1 MPTVTPMVLLL
12 LKASALL
19 AAALAAGLLLR
30 RRAAADR
37 DRLWSATFAGLLALP
52 LLAVALPGLRI
63 PLPAP
68 TPRPAVPA
76 ERPAPVSVPV
86 EAPLAASVE
95 RRGPS
100 TPSAAPHAADPV
112 ATKALPSLRSVALVV
127 WLAGALAALAALLTA
142 LLRAHRVAKDA
153 EAMDDPAWRASAS
166 DLAGRMGMRRPVRVL
181 ASPAVQTPMAGGL
194 LRPTVFVPPT
204 AREWP
209 DEVRAMVLAH
219 EIAHLAGRDPLR
231 KVLGRAALTLYWFHP
246 LAWIAARQAAAACEQ
261 ACDEAVLA
269 LGVRP
274 SAYAGVLLHFADAAP
289 PVLAGAALPIVRRSS
304 LEARLMAIL
313 NAPTRPA
320 TQRRIVLPAVAA
332 AAVTVCIAAAQPSA
346 TPRTPAPAP
355 LRPVLARDV
364 AVRPVAA
371 VRAMTTA
378 PMPSAPVVTRQES
391 CWSRGTDGTFSGTVS
406 MSDDNGVSTIYERS
420 GRTGSEVIVQR
431 AFDGLRICARAEGLR
446 DDDALPSSW
455 ASRASRVV
463 LETDQRGDV
472 RQMNISGG
480 QATYAVNGAQRGVD
494 ASAQA
499 WQSRLLALLDA
510 TWELSQLRGR
520 ESSLRGEISSIHGQR
535 SSLQGEISSL
545 HGEVSSMRGRIASL
559 RGEESSLSGRISSIR
574 GDLSSLQGQISSEQ
588 GAISSLTAARNQSG
602 ADSDRINRRVAQHR
616 EAIRELEEE
625 IRRYD
630 VDARV
635 RAVERERAELNVDR
649 QVEAIERQIAQFD
662 LESRV
667 AEVNRRIADLRVDE
681 SVAAIE
687 RQITALDSPRRIR
700 ALEARV
706 AEALERL
713 RAELR

>member
-1 MPTVTPMVLLL
+1 MTGLTPMVLLL

-19 AAALAAGLLLR
+19 LAALAAGLLLR

-37 DRLWSATFAGLLALP
+37 HRLWSATFAGLLALP
-52 LLAVALPGLRI
+52 LLAFALPGLRI

-68 TPRPAVPA
+68 RPRPAVAA
-76 ERPAPVSVPV
+76 ERPAPMAAPA
-86 EAPLAASVE
+86 EAPRAASVE

-100 TPSAAPHAADPV
+100 TPSALQPIDEPV
-112 ATKALPSLRSVALVV
+112 ATRALPSLRSVALVV
-127 WLAGALAALAALLTA
+127 WLAGVLAALAALLTA
-142 LLRAHRVAKDA
+142 LLRAHRVAWGA
-153 EAMDDPAWRASAS
+153 EAMDDAAWRESTS
-166 DLAGRMGMRRPVRVL
+166 DIAGRLGMRRTVRVL
-181 ASPAVQTPMAGGL
+181 ASPAVQTPMAGGF

-209 DEVRAMVLAH
+209 DELRAMVLAH

-261 ACDEAVLA
+261 ACDETVLA

-274 SAYAGVLLHFADAAP
+274 SAYAGALLHFADAAP
-289 PVLAGAALPIVRRSS
+289 AVLAGAALPIVRRSS

-320 TQRRIVLPAVAA
+320 ARRGLVLPTVAA

-346 TPRTPAPAP
+346 TPRTPAAAP
-355 LRPVLARDV
+355 LRTVPARNV
-364 AVRPVAA
+364 AAHPVAP
-371 VRAMTTA
+371 VRAVTTD
-378 PMPSAPVVTRQES
+378 PTPSAPIVTRQES
-391 CWSRGTDGTFSGTVS
+391 CWSRGMDGTFSGTVS

-420 GRTGSEVIVQR
+420 GRAGSEVIVQR
-431 AFDGLRICARAEGLR
+431 SFGDLRICARAEGLR
-446 DDDALPSSW
+446 DDDALPSTW
-455 ASRASRVV
+455 ANRAGRVV

-472 RQMNISGG
+472 RQMNIVGG

-510 TWELSQLRGR
+510 TWELSQLRGQ
-520 ESSLRGEISSIHGQR
+520 ESSLRGQISSIHGQR

-574 GDLSSLQGQISSEQ
+574 GHLSSLQGQISSEQ
-588 GAISSLTAARNQSG
+588 GAISSLTAGRDQSG
-602 ADSDRINRRVAQHR
+602 ADSERISRRVAQHR

-630 VDARV
+630 VDSRV
-635 RAVERERAELNVDR
+635 RAVEREMASLDVDR
-649 QVEAIERQIAQFD
+649 QVEAIERQIAQFNLD
-662 LESRV
+662 SRV
-667 AEVNRRIADLRVDE
+667 ADVNRRIAALRVDE

>member
-1 MPTVTPMVLLL
+1 MVLLL

-19 AAALAAGLLLR
+19 LAALAAGLLLR

-37 DRLWSATFAGLLALP
+37 HRLWSATFAGLLALP
-52 LLAVALPGLRI
+52 LLALALPGFRI

-68 TPRPAVPA
+68 RPRPAIETESPAPLTARAEAPRATSA
-76 ERPAPVSVPV
+76 ERRSPTA
-86 EAPLAASVE
+86 
-95 RRGPS
+95 
-100 TPSAAPHAADPV
+100 PSAATHTAVPAA
-112 ATKALPSLRSVALVV
+112 TRTLPSLRSVALAV
-127 WLAGALAALAALLTA
+127 WLAGVLAALAALLTA
-142 LLRAHRVAKDA
+142 LLRAHRVANRA
-153 EAMDDPAWRASAS
+153 EVMDDPAWRESAS
-166 DLAGRMGMRRPVRVL
+166 DIAGRLGMRRPVRVL

-209 DEVRAMVLAH
+209 DELRAMVLAH

-320 TQRRIVLPAVAA
+320 ARRGIVLPAMAA
-332 AAVTVCIAAAQPSA
+332 AAVIVCIAAAQPSA
-346 TPRTPAPAP
+346 ALSTPASEPP
-355 LRPVLARDV
+355 RPVLAQNV
-364 AVRPVAA
+364 AARPVATVPA
-371 VRAMTTA
+371 VTA
-378 PMPSAPVVTRQES
+378 APTPSAPVVTRQES

-420 GRTGSEVIVQR
+420 GRSGSEVIVQR
-431 AFDGLRICARAEGLR
+431 SFDGMRVCALAEGLR

-463 LETDQRGDV
+463 LETEQRGDV
-472 RQMNISGG
+472 RQMNITGG
-480 QATYAVNGAQRGVD
+480 QTTYAVNGAQRGVD

-499 WQSRLLALLDA
+499 WQSRLLSLLDA

-520 ESSLRGEISSIHGQR
+520 ESSLRGEIASIHGER
-535 SSLQGEISSL
+535 SSLHGEIASL
-545 HGEVSSMRGRIASL
+545 RGEVSSMRGQIASL
-559 RGEESSLSGRISSIR
+559 RGEESSLNGRIASIR
-574 GDLSSLQGQISSEQ
+574 GQLSGLQGQISSEQ
-588 GAISSLTAARNQSG
+588 GAISSLTASRNQSG
-602 ADSDRINRRVAQHR
+602 ADSERISRRIAQHR
-616 EAIRELEEE
+616 ESIRELEEE
-625 IRRYD
+625 IRRFD
-630 VDARV
+630 VDSRV
-635 RAVERERAELNVDR
+635 RAVERERAELDVDR
-649 QVEAIERQIAQFD
+649 QVEEIERQIAQFD
-662 LESRV
+662 LDSRV
-667 AEVNRRIADLRVDE
+667 ADVNRRIAGLRVDE

>member
-1 MPTVTPMVLLL
+1 MTDVTPMMLLL
-12 LKASALL
+12 LKASTLL
-19 AAALAAGLLLR
+19 IAALAAGLLLR

-37 DRLWSATFAGLLALP
+37 HRLWSATFAGLLALP
-52 LLAVALPGLRI
+52 LLALALPGLRI

-68 TPRPAVPA
+68 RPLPAFAAEGAAPMPRVA
-76 ERPAPVSVPV
+76 
-86 EAPLAASVE
+86 EAPRAAPAAHRGSSV
-95 RRGPS
+95 
-100 TPSAAPHAADPV
+100 PSAAPSTEPAATRP
-112 ATKALPSLRSVALVV
+112 LPSLRSVALAV
-127 WLAGALAALAALLTA
+127 WLAGVLAALAALLTA
-142 LLRAHRVAKDA
+142 LLRAHRVAKRA
-153 EAMDDPAWRASAS
+153 EVMDDPAWRDSAS
-166 DLAGRMGMRRPVRVL
+166 DLARRLGMRRAVRVL

-209 DEVRAMVLAH
+209 DELRAMVLAH

-313 NAPTRPA
+313 NAPNRPA
-320 TQRRIVLPAVAA
+320 ARRGIVLPAVAA
-332 AAVTVCIAAAQPSA
+332 AAVTVCIAAAQPTAPPS
-346 TPRTPAPAP
+346 TPAAAL
-355 LRPVLARDV
+355 LRPVLAQS
-364 AVRPVAA
+364 VAA
-371 VRAMTTA
+371 RPAAIVPAVT
-378 PMPSAPVVTRQES
+378 SAPTPPAPAVTRQES
-391 CWSRGTDGTFSGTVS
+391 CWSRGTGGTFSGTVS

-420 GRTGSEVIVQR
+420 GRSGNEVIVQR
-431 AFDGLRICARAEGLR
+431 SFGDLRVCARAEGLR

-463 LETDQRGDV
+463 LETEQRGDV
-472 RQMNISGG
+472 RQMNITGG
-480 QATYAVNGAQRGVD
+480 QAAYTVNGAQRGVD

-520 ESSLRGEISSIHGQR
+520 ESSLRGEIASIHGER
-535 SSLQGEISSL
+535 SSLHGEIASL
-545 HGEVSSMRGRIASL
+545 RGEVSSMRGQIASL
-559 RGEESSLSGRISSIR
+559 RGEEAGMNGRIASIR
-574 GDLSSLQGQISSEQ
+574 GHLSSLQGQIASER
-588 GAISSLTAARNQSG
+588 GAIASLTASARSQTE
-602 ADSDRINRRVAQHR
+602 ADSDRISRRVAQHR

-630 VDARV
+630 VDSRV
-635 RAVERERAELNVDR
+635 RAVEREMASLDVDR
-649 QVEAIERQIAQFD
+649 QVEAVERQIAQFN

-667 AEVNRRIADLRVDE
+667 ADVNRRIAALRVDE

-687 RQITALDSPRRIR
+687 RQITALDAPRRIR